1 MMFKQFKRA
10 PRFVITL
17 YMKSGNVIVLR
28 DVLSFTANTIEG
40 NISKLEW
47 KFATDLQLLDI
58 TLSQIEAITS
68 VKQ

>member
-68 VKQ
+68 VPQ